1 MKKEKLNSLVIFRI
15 TDTLAAALARLTK
28 QRRISRSAF
37 IRSAVAVALDQARYH
52 QTVKRGIAL

>member
-15 TDTLAAALARLTK
+15 TDTQAAAVARLTK

-37 IRSAVAVALDQARYH
+37 IRSAVAVALDQA
-52 QTVKRGIAL
+52 GS